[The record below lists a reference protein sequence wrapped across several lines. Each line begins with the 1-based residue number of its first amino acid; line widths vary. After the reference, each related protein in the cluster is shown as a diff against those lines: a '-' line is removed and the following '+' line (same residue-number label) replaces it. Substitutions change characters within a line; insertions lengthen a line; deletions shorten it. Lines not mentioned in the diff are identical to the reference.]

1 MSKNYVSDIFDVI
14 RQADVKNRTYYRDL
28 PEEERKKVGLFV
40 LNRWC
45 SSILGNLDL
54 QTYYLMSCNERL
66 NKHWFDLSKFPEL
79 QWLLT
84 TTVSPGMGTHR
95 HEWIKQKKRVNNN
108 KVVKFL
114 RNFYPDYTDD
124 DLETL
129 AEISDKKELKQLA
142 QQNGWEDKKIKE
154 ALK

>member
-1 MSKNYVSDIFDVI
+1 MNKLDIFYEMKQFDL
-14 RQADVKNRTYYRDL
+14 KNRSFYSELTD
-28 PEEERKKVGLFV
+28 EERKKFSNFLMI
-40 LNRWC
+40 RWC
-45 SSILGNLDL
+45 SAVGGSAEL
-54 QTYYLMSCNERL
+54 QSYYLMSCNERL
-66 NKHWFDLSKFPEL
+66 NKNWFDLSKYPEL
-79 QWLLT
+79 QWLLA

-114 RNFYPDYTDD
+114 RNFYPDYADE

-129 AEISDKKELKQLA
+129 AEISDKKELKELA
-142 QQNGWEDKKIKE
+142 KSNGWEDKKIRD

>member
-1 MSKNYVSDIFDVI
+1 
-14 RQADVKNRTYYRDL
+14 
-28 PEEERKKVGLFV
+28 
-40 LNRWC
+40 
-45 SSILGNLDL
+45 
-54 QTYYLMSCNERL
+54 
-66 NKHWFDLSKFPEL
+66 
-79 QWLLT
+79 
-84 TTVSPGMGTHR
+84 
-95 HEWIKQKKRVNNN
+95 
-108 KVVKFL
+108 VVKFL

>member
-1 MSKNYVSDIFDVI
+1 MNKLDIFYEMKQFDL
-14 RQADVKNRTYYRDL
+14 KNRSFYSELTD
-28 PEEERKKVGLFV
+28 EERRKFSNFLMIRWGSAVGGSV
-40 LNRWC
+40 E
-45 SSILGNLDL
+45 L
-54 QTYYLMSCNERL
+54 QSYYLMSCNERL
-66 NKHWFDLSKFPEL
+66 NKNWFDLSKYPEL
-79 QWLLT
+79 QWLLA

-142 QQNGWEDKKIKE
+142 KLNGWEDKKIRD

>member
-1 MSKNYVSDIFDVI
+1 MI
-14 RQADVKNRTYYRDL
+14 RWGSA
-28 PEEERKKVGLFV
+28 VGG
-40 LNRWC
+40 
-45 SSILGNLDL
+45 SAEL
-54 QTYYLMSCNERL
+54 QSYYLMSCNERL
-66 NKHWFDLSKFPEL
+66 NKNWFDLSKYPEL
-79 QWLLT
+79 QWLLA

-114 RNFYPDYTDD
+114 RNFYPDYTDE

-129 AEISDKKELKQLA
+129 AEISDKKELKELA
-142 QQNGWEDKKIKE
+142 KSNGWEDKKIRD

>member
-1 MSKNYVSDIFDVI
+1 MNKLDIFYEMKQLDL
-14 RQADVKNRTYYRDL
+14 KNRSFYSELTD
-28 PEEERKKVGLFV
+28 EERKKFSNFLMI
-40 LNRWC
+40 RWG
-45 SSILGNLDL
+45 SAVSGSAEL
-54 QTYYLMSCNERL
+54 QGYYLMSCNERL
-66 NKHWFDLSKFPEL
+66 NKNWFDLSKYPEL
-79 QWLLT
+79 QWLLA

-114 RNFYPDYTDD
+114 RNFYPDYTDE
-124 DLETL
+124 DLQTL

-142 QQNGWEDKKIKE
+142 QQNGWEDKKIRD

>member
-1 MSKNYVSDIFDVI
+1 MNKLDIFYEMKQFDL
-14 RQADVKNRTYYRDL
+14 KNRSFYSELTD
-28 PEEERKKVGLFV
+28 EERKKFSNFLMIRWGSAVGGSV
-40 LNRWC
+40 E
-45 SSILGNLDL
+45 L
-54 QTYYLMSCNERL
+54 QSYYLMSCNERL
-66 NKHWFDLSKFPEL
+66 NKNWFDLSKYPEL
-79 QWLLT
+79 QWLLA

-114 RNFYPDYTDD
+114 RNFYPDYADE

-129 AEISDKKELKQLA
+129 AEISDKKELKELA
-142 QQNGWEDKKIKE
+142 KSNGWEDKKIRD

>member
-1 MSKNYVSDIFDVI
+1 MNKLDIFYEMKQFDL
-14 RQADVKNRTYYRDL
+14 KNRSFYSELTD
-28 PEEERKKVGLFV
+28 EERRKFSNFLMIRWGSAVGGSV
-40 LNRWC
+40 E
-45 SSILGNLDL
+45 L
-54 QTYYLMSCNERL
+54 QSYYLMSCNERL
-66 NKHWFDLSKFPEL
+66 NKNWFDLSKYPEL
-79 QWLLT
+79 QWLLA

-124 DLETL
+124 DLVTL

-142 QQNGWEDKKIKE
+142 KLNGWEDKKIRD